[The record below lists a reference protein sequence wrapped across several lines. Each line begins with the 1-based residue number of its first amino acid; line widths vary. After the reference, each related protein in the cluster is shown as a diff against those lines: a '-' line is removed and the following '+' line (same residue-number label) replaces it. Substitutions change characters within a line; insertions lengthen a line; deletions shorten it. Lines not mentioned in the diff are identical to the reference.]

1 MSFGE
6 RSTNIFTRVSMT
18 LGFKLHLPNIHAK
31 NCWVVQKILICAE
44 YRAIISTEDG
54 QQMYHTLIPSI
65 PYHKGNPFEEKK
77 WNRYSGHVS
86 AQNTQI
92 KEDNVTSC
100 VFELVLFC
108 FPFFFRH
115 KIRKNCKHN
124 KQHAHRYASSSNERR
139 KKTRSEYV
147 GNMVARVNR
156 TKQENEW
163 IKCNVCF
170 ICV

>member
-44 YRAIISTEDG
+44 YRAILSTEDG

-108 FPFFFRH
+108 FPFFFAIKYG
-115 KIRKNCKHN
+115 KIVNTTNNTHIDMHHPPTRDGKNPK
-124 KQHAHRYASSSNERR
+124 RIRR
-139 KKTRSEYV
+139 KYRSE
-147 GNMVARVNR
+147 GEPNQAGKRMN
-156 TKQENEW
+156 KM
-163 IKCNVCF
+163 
-170 ICV
+170 